1 MITRV
6 REIRERLVDLQ
17 VEIAN
22 LMEKPTETYR
32 ELDIISQKLEE
43 AIMWTYRVVALEKV
57 DKIDISKKEDI
68 KEYKDENF
76 DINKFIKFLA
86 YFNKNNFKD

>member
-1 MITRV
+1 MVTKV
-6 REIRERLVDLQ
+6 REIREKLIDLQ

-22 LMEKPTETYR
+22 LMEEPTDTYR

-43 AIMWTYRVVALEKV
+43 AIMWTYRVVGLEKF
-57 DKIDISKKEDI
+57 DSLKKEDTDI
-68 KEYKDENF
+68 KESENENF
-76 DINKFIKFLA
+76 DIDKFIEFLV